1 MYQILKNNIIRLLSL
16 RISLGIL
23 ITLSFFVFLL
33 FRLSLL
39 LMGFEPGS
47 LVGFLSS
54 TSAPSM
60 KVATIAKESVL
71 FGAVYDRPGASKE
84 QLDLEVMRPTLAYL
98 RQLQREGFMVIDT
111 TTDSD
116 GRMSVS
122 VLPEGAVDLT
132 EKLKEIVKTTTP

>member
-1 MYQILKNNIIRLLSL
+1 MYQFLKNNIIRLLSL

-84 QLDLEVMRPTLAYL
+84 QLDLEVMQPTLAYL

>member
-1 MYQILKNNIIRLLSL
+1 
-16 RISLGIL
+16 
-23 ITLSFFVFLL
+23 
-33 FRLSLL
+33 
-39 LMGFEPGS
+39 MGFEPGS

-84 QLDLEVMRPTLAYL
+84 QLDLEVMQPTLAYL